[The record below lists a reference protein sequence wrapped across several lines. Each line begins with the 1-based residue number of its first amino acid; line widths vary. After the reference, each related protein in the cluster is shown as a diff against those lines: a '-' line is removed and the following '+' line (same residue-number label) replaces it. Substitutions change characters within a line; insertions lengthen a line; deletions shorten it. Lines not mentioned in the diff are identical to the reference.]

1 MAQQQPTKVMS
12 GAVAY
17 AGAGPVDLSS
27 KYSLDTYLRFGLA
40 GALCCSVTH
49 TAVVPIDV
57 VKTRLQ
63 VRPPQSDRGEKKNT
77 AAAPRGRYRRAPA
90 AAPPAVAR
98 RCKRDSGLTASL
110 GARPWSPPA
119 PPRADQPGQVQ
130 GHV

>member
-63 VRPPQSDRGEKKNT
+63 VRTAFRMKKIGGG
-77 AAAPRGRYRRAPA
+77 AEA
-90 AAPPAVAR
+90 
-98 RCKRDSGLTASL
+98 
-110 GARPWSPPA
+110 GARK
-119 PPRADQPGQVQ
+119 
-130 GHV
+130 